1 MRTILIASV
10 LMLAACKTAPG
21 SHKPVEPSLKVV
33 EKPAQVYVAI
43 DKELTKRC
51 PWKRKIKPSESLA
64 GAKERGDCLD
74 QYERQL
80 GAIEQVQG
88 RAAGKEAE

>member
-1 MRTILIASV
+1 MRSILIASV
-10 LMLAACKTAPG
+10 LMLAACKTAPV

-33 EKPAQVYVAI
+33 EKPVPIYVAI

-51 PWKRKIKPSESLA
+51 PWKRKIKPSESVA

-74 QYERQL
+74 QYERSL
-80 GAIEQVQG
+80 DAIE
-88 RAAGKEAE
+88 RISGKPSK